1 MFIHFSDIYN
11 NYSIYLKKVI
21 YSTLFAHNMQH
32 QNIMKE
38 DKHI

>member
-1 MFIHFSDIYN
+1 
-11 NYSIYLKKVI
+11 
-21 YSTLFAHNMQH
+21 MQH